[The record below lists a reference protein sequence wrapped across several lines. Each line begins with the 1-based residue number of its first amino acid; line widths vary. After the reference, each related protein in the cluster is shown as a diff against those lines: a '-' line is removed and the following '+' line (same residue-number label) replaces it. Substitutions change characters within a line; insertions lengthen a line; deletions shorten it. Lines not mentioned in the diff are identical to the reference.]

1 MDPEEKVNESC
12 LFSYLFILSDTIN
25 NFFFFMLVGNENKV
39 TLTREVSLIRERL
52 RAIEAESGFLKHA
65 AMTLQRD
72 GEGTKLLTEIAE
84 HLRRLRQSIDSP
96 SKDANA

>member
-1 MDPEEKVNESC
+1 MNLVYFLTSFFYPFCPSA
-12 LFSYLFILSDTIN
+12 DT
-25 NFFFFMLVGNENKV
+25 FFFVLLGNENKV